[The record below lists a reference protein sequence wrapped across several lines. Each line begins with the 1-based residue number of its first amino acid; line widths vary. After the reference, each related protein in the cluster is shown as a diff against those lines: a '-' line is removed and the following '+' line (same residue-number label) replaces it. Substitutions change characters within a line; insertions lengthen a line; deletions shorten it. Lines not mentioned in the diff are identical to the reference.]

1 MSEEKLKRIDTLMGI
16 IAAICCTICI
26 AAGIAGWKFVFIYAS
41 LILIDSLVYLGL
53 NKNGSLGPFTIPWA
67 IINICWILAYAI
79 GLTHIE
85 VTLPV
90 KIVLGF
96 PVGFAAIVYLYWLP
110 PFLMEIMH
118 GVKFDEWFIKGRP
131 AFDPDYKKEGN
142 KK

>member
-1 MSEEKLKRIDTLMGI
+1 MNLEKVKRLDTMAGI
-16 IAAICCTICI
+16 IVAVCSIICLV
-26 AAGIAGWKFVFIYAS
+26 AGMAGWKFIFIYAS
-41 LILIDSLVYLGL
+41 LILIDALVYLGL

-67 IINICWILAYAI
+67 IINVCWIIGYAI

-110 PFLMEIMH
+110 PFLMEIWH
-118 GVKFDEWFIKGRP
+118 GFKFEEWFIKGRP
-131 AFDPDYKKEGN
+131 AFDPDMKEEE
-142 KK
+142 K